1 MSGRFCAVCCSPHAA
16 EAWCPGHVP
25 ATGPERAAWDV
36 TVETPRGLEKIVVL
50 MAKSHDLWRAR
61 ISTHPRTLW
70 LVPGGTATVKFFARS
85 EDEALRQAIAFVDR
99 HCTRRGY
106 FRRDQTLPADTVREV
121 PAPRAA
127 RPPQS
132 PPLAR
137 KTCRLPLRYGVD
149 RASQLAATANVS
161 THGMFVATRAPLDP
175 GTALRIHLEMAGHT
189 ARLEGMVMWT
199 RTRAESGR
207 PLGMGVR
214 LIHPPPAYA
223 DFVVALGAAW

>member
-106 FRRDQTLPADTVREV
+106 FRRDQTLPADTGARTCAGSSTGAGARVRAV
-121 PAPRAA
+121 IGPRSRLPRSRARAPADARGAAPRSYGL
-127 RPPQS
+127 RS
-132 PPLAR
+132 
-137 KTCRLPLRYGVD
+137 TCTSRR
-149 RASQLAATANVS
+149 
-161 THGMFVATRAPLDP
+161 
-175 GTALRIHLEMAGHT
+175 
-189 ARLEGMVMWT
+189 
-199 RTRAESGR
+199 
-207 PLGMGVR
+207 
-214 LIHPPPAYA
+214 
-223 DFVVALGAAW
+223 